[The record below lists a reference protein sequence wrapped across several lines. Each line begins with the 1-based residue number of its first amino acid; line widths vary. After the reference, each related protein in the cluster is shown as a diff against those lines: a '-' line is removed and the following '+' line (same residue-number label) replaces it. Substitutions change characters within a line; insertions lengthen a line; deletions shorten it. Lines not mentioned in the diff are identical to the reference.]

1 MNKRETT
8 ALHRRIRADIER
20 RILSGAWPPGHRIP
34 FEHEIMKQ
42 YGCARMTANKAV
54 AALAQDGLIVRRRRV
69 GSFVAEPRTHAV
81 LLEIPDIQAGIRAR
95 KQRYELQLLT
105 RRRRKPQ
112 RARADE
118 ITLAAGGELLELQCL
133 HRADGRAF
141 AFEERL
147 ISLAAVPEAL
157 EVDFARES
165 PGTWLLAHV
174 AWTQAEHRIY
184 AVNASREVARRL
196 ELAERDAC
204 LVLERK
210 TWRARAHITHVKQ
223 LFPGTQFDLAAR
235 FEPRADHARVLNTT
249 SDA

>member
-1 MNKRETT
+1 MTKRAAPREAI

-34 FEHEIMKQ
+34 FEHEIMQQ
-42 YGCARMTANKAV
+42 YGCARMTANKAI

-81 LLEIPDIQAGIRAR
+81 VLEIPDLEACIRDR
-95 KQRYELQLLT
+95 GQRYQLQLIA
-105 RRRRKPQ
+105 RRRRQPQ
-112 RARADE
+112 RSRPSE

-141 AFEERL
+141 ALEERL

-157 EVDFARES
+157 AVDFAREA

-174 AWTQAEHRIY
+174 AWTQAEHRIF
-184 AVNASREVARRL
+184 AINASREVARRL
-196 ELAERDAC
+196 ELEERDAC

-223 LFPGTQFDLAAR
+223 VFPSTQFDLVAR
-235 FEPRADHARVLNTT
+235 FDHARVLNSTADT
-249 SDA
+249 